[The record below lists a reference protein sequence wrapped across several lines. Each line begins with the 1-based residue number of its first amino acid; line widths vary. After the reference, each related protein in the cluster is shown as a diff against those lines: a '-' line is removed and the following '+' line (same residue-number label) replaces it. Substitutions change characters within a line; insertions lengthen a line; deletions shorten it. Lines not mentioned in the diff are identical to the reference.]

1 MERKMSRQQ
10 EQSSPNTYSPGHP
23 WFYLLGG
30 RVLTPKEIKKS
41 VRASDYKGW
50 RADELK
56 KLEAK
61 AEPQRS
67 QGLRKLR
74 AVVIAELADDLSR
87 YRQVALDLYRYRRR
101 TAGQELPCHGVHTSA
116 SLKHNHLYN
125 DFAHL
130 NAIDDLLAQ
139 QPDLFGYL

>member
-1 MERKMSRQQ
+1 MKMSRQQ
-10 EQSSPNTYSPGHP
+10 EQNSPNTYSPGHP

-41 VRASDYKGW
+41 VRASDYKDW
-50 RADELK
+50 RADELE

-67 QGLRKLR
+67 QDLRKLR
-74 AVVIAELADDLSR
+74 ATVLAELADDLSR
-87 YRQVALDLYRYRRR
+87 YRQVALELHRYRRR
-101 TAGQELPCHGVHTSA
+101 TAGQELPCHAVHTSA
-116 SLKHNHLYN
+116 SLKHNHLFN

-130 NAIDDLLAQ
+130 IAIDDLLAQ
-139 QPDLFGYL
+139 QPDLFANL

>member
-1 MERKMSRQQ
+1 MSRQQ
-10 EQSSPNTYSPGHP
+10 EQNSLKTYSPGHP

-30 RVLTPKEIKKS
+30 RVLTPKEIRES

-74 AVVIAELADDLSR
+74 AIVFAELTDDLSR
-87 YRQVALDLYRYRRR
+87 YRQVALGLHRHRRR
-101 TAGQELPCHGVHTSA
+101 TAGQELLCHAVHTSA

-130 NAIDDLLAQ
+130 IAIDDLLAQ
-139 QPDLFGYL
+139 QPDLFANL

>member
-1 MERKMSRQQ
+1 MLPQQ
-10 EQSSPNTYSPGHP
+10 EEQQSRPSTYSPGHP

-30 RVLTPKEIKKS
+30 RVLTPKEIRES
-41 VRASDYKGW
+41 VRESGYNGW
-50 RADELK
+50 RADELD

-74 AVVIAELADDLSR
+74 AIVLAELAGDLSR
-87 YRQVALDLYRYRRR
+87 YRQVALELHRYRRR
-101 TAGQELPCHGVHTSA
+101 TAGQELPCHAVHTSV

-130 NAIDDLLAQ
+130 IAIDDLLAQ
-139 QPDLFGYL
+139 QPDLFGLLV